1 MVGSRSELTEI
12 EVGSFPL
19 GLRCPPFFSP
29 LRLAGEFE
37 LCRALF
43 SL

>member
-1 MVGSRSELTEI
+1 MAGSRSELTER
-12 EVGSFPL
+12 EVGSFPF
-19 GLRCPPFFSP
+19 GLRCPPLFSP
-29 LRLAGEFE
+29 FRLAGEFE